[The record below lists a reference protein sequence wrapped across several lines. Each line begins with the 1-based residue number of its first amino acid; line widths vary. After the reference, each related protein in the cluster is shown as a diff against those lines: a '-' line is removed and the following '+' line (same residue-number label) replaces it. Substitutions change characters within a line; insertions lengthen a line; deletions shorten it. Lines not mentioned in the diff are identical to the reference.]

1 MEEFMTQDTQITVE
15 DLLRKIG
22 ALVIQTDILQAQVN
36 ALRAE
41 LERVKGESEKKS
53 DDKK

>member
-1 MEEFMTQDTQITVE
+1 MDQNAQITVE

-22 ALVIQTDILQAQVN
+22 ALVVQADILQAQVN
-36 ALRAE
+36 TLREE
-41 LERVKGESEKKS
+41 LERVRQESEKKS